1 MAPILVHL
9 TTHLPTLTTKTLS
22 LLSPRQDNNPPTV
35 TVITGTN
42 DNPPPVTADPD
53 EATTLTGGAIAGI
66 VIGSIAG
73 LLLLIWIIRSC
84 TNLGA
89 PPNKPAAPGK
99 PWYGSVRDEYPPR
112 HASRSRSRHSHRG
125 HHSRTRTVSRER
137 RVGMTEVEGG
147 GGPVLAQ
154 PVYVRRESRSRSR
167 GPEGGYA
174 VYGREEVRSGRRR
187 SRSRGY

>member
-1 MAPILVHL
+1 MAPISYQLNTL
-9 TTHLPTLTTKTLS
+9 LPTLTTN
-22 LLSPRQDNNPPTV
+22 LLTPRQDNNNPPTV

-42 DNPPPVTADPD
+42 TNPPDDRDPD
-53 EATTLTGGAIAGI
+53 DASTLTGGAIAGI

-89 PPNKPAAPGK
+89 PPNKPEK

-112 HASRSRSRHSHRG
+112 HASRSRSRHSGRHA
-125 HHSRTRTVSRER
+125 RTRTVSRER
-137 RVGMTEVEGG
+137 TVGMTEVRGVE
-147 GGPVLAQ
+147 

-167 GPEGGYA
+167 GRGVDGGGGYA
-174 VYGREEVRSGRRR
+174 VYGREEVRGGRR

>member
-1 MAPILVHL
+1 MAPILSVLPSL
-9 TTHLPTLTTKTLS
+9 TTDF
-22 LLSPRQDNNPPTV
+22 LSPRQDNTPPTV

-53 EATTLTGGAIAGI
+53 ETTTLTGGAIAGI

-73 LLLLIWIIRSC
+73 LLLLIWIFRSC
-84 TNLGA
+84 SNLGA
-89 PPNKPAAPGK
+89 PPNKPAVPGK

-112 HASRSRSRHSHRG
+112 HASRSRSRHSHPG

-137 RVGMTEVEGG
+137 RVGMTEVE

-174 VYGREEVRSGRRR
+174 VYGRDEVRGGRRR
-187 SRSRGY
+187 SGSRGGY